1 MVPSD
6 YSTFFI
12 TMAGV
17 GATLF
22 GLIFVAVSI
31 APESFAT
38 EKATLD
44 RQVKATAAYTALL
57 NPLIISLFALVP
69 HLQIG
74 IAVIAAS
81 LISLANTFAL
91 TLSLLQNAEQR
102 YERVRHSLFIL
113 AGFTLYGYEVY
124 FAVRLLQ
131 FPQEIFGF
139 FGLANMLIIIYIF
152 GVIRAWELI
161 GIRQFRVKN
170 WVDAFKADKQYGNK
184 ENQSPANSPADTK
197 KGEN

>member
-1 MVPSD
+1 MIPADFSA
-6 YSTFFI
+6 FFI
-12 TMAGV
+12 SMAGV

-38 EKATLD
+38 EKAPLD

-69 HLQIG
+69 HQQIG
-74 IAVIAAS
+74 IAVMTAS
-81 LISLANTFAL
+81 LISLANTFTLA
-91 TLSLLQNAEQR
+91 LSLLQNKEQR

-113 AGFTLYGYEVY
+113 GGFTLYGYETY

-139 FGLANMLIIIYIF
+139 YGLANILIVIYIF

-170 WVDAFKADKQYGNK
+170 WFDIFKASKQNGNMEK
-184 ENQSPANSPADTK
+184 QSLANTATDIQKREN
-197 KGEN
+197 